1 MPKKKKTRVA
11 LRKKVHV
18 KQPMRLVDRPSTHS
32 LTNPR
37 AVEHYLDEMTLDHA
51 LILADK

>member
-1 MPKKKKTRVA
+1 VSKKKTRVA
-11 LRKKVHV
+11 LRKKVERR
-18 KQPMRLVDRPSTHS
+18 PMTPVDRPSPR

-37 AVEHYLDEMTLDHA
+37 AIERCLDAMTLRHA